1 MVFAMSHQ
9 KKEEEKTVKLIQK
22 KDNRLIEEDTQIEE
36 DSNKVDEP
44 LPEQYLRKRRNAL
57 GKVKPIR
64 TLRKRPHSEM
74 PNTEQSN
81 ASGSKGGEKS
91 KDKAN
96 KNVDHQA
103 DQGPQTAEGKR
114 KAEFIKKALM
124 VKNKMEKITVVRAD
138 AGDQIIS
145 QMYTLND
152 DVFRHEL
159 RHLAAALRSDD
170 FAAGPFM
177 NF

>member
-1 MVFAMSHQ
+1 MKLITEAMKKDDDKKEDSDAEKPSLASVVKAKGILSAWKKKANQTIAQRTSQSDEAKDNIPKSGLKMVFAMSHQ

-91 KDKAN
+91 KDKARVN
-96 KNVDHQA
+96 
-103 DQGPQTAEGKR
+103 
-114 KAEFIKKALM
+114 
-124 VKNKMEKITVVRAD
+124 
-138 AGDQIIS
+138 
-145 QMYTLND
+145 
-152 DVFRHEL
+152 
-159 RHLAAALRSDD
+159 
-170 FAAGPFM
+170 
-177 NF
+177 